1 MIPLQL
7 AVPGLAAFAV
17 TFALTPLVKRLAPKL
32 GLVDLP
38 NPRRI
43 NNVPMPTGG

>member
-17 TFALTPLVKRLAPKL
+17 TFALTPLVKPPGTEAGL
-32 GLVDLP
+32 G
-38 NPRRI
+38 RS
-43 NNVPMPTGG
+43 T